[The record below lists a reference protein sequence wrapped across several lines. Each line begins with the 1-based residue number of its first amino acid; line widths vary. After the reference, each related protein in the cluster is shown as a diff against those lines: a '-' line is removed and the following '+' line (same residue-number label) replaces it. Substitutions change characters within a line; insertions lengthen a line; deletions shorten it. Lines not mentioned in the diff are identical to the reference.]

1 MIAAS
6 PRRLVALSSLVL
18 AAAGCFE
25 VGVRATREVPP
36 IPPPLPGA
44 IAVIEDFRAQA
55 GRGDEV
61 VARFRDRRGRADRS
75 PGFLGIHLLR
85 DPADP
90 DRFTMVTFWAGPEAR
105 RSFAERCGPKF
116 PHGDLPADLAEGT
129 ISARDLSVAAR

>member
-1 MIAAS
+1 M
-6 PRRLVALSSLVL
+6 RVVASSLLL

-44 IAVIEDFRAQA
+44 VAVIEDFRAQP
-55 GRGDEV
+55 GCGDEV

-90 DRFTMVTFWAGPEAR
+90 EKFTMVTFWAGPEAQK
-105 RSFAERCGPKF
+105 SFAERCGPKL
-116 PHGDLPADLAEGT
+116 PHGDLPADLADGP
-129 ISARDLSVAAR
+129 IAARVLAVAAR